1 VDVRS
6 LVAGGSLR
14 GRERRVKVV
23 SAQRTGDG
31 CREKDRMEVRR
42 ERFGGKR
49 SRWMVGNAQGR
60 REYSYEKVGPV

>member
-1 VDVRS
+1 VRS

-14 GRERRVKVV
+14 GRERRVEVV

-49 SRWMVGNAQGR
+49 SSLDGIGNAQGR
-60 REYSYEKVGPV
+60 REYSYEKVGHV